1 MEHVFTVQPGPDAEG
16 PQEQSQGDTQ
26 EQSQGSNVTI
36 VIPLWLQS
44 LIRHHASYCAPE
56 ECCGLLFGPKKFVAD
71 DLATACNT
79 ANDKTKG
86 YVMCPEQTR
95 ELEEMIERRGKMVV
109 AIYHSHPSGDP
120 EPSGADT
127 MFNLNPELVQVIC
140 ASNKLKAWIPDGEG
154 VRNVAI
160 VER

>member
-1 MEHVFTVQPGPDAEG
+1 MEHVFTTQDEG
-16 PQEQSQGDTQ
+16 PEGKEACRKEDK
-26 EQSQGSNVTI
+26 EEGSILI

-95 ELEEMIERRGKMVV
+95 ELEEMIERRGKRVV

-120 EPSGADT
+120 EPSEADT

-140 ASNKLKAWIPDGEG
+140 ASDKLKAWIPDGEG
-154 VRNVAI
+154 VKNVAI
-160 VER
+160 VDH